1 MKTYEIE
8 KRIGLISGLNYYDVI
23 ISGGYIT
30 TYLDESEAYQKIA
43 NSLNKYCNFQ
53 KENEVKN
60 VMFKSSNNS
69 HNSII

>member
-23 ISGGYIT
+23 ISGGYTT

-43 NSLNKYCNFQ
+43 NSLNKYRNLQ
-53 KENEVKN
+53 KEKEVKN
-60 VMFKSSNNS
+60 VMFHSANNS